1 VKYFVAS
8 AVVCSALLSISF
20 HVLAAEPG
28 YRFLWVRTMLG
39 PCCADAG
46 VDLIV
51 DADGAALVAG
61 YRGGL
66 DLNLDGKVE
75 VRPYGLKDALIFK
88 SYDKATKG
96 WVQGP
101 GGPGWDEAMG
111 IASDRKGGAYAAGY
125 FEQEMNIAGGT
136 IRSAGPR
143 DGFLARYNQDGE
155 TQWAKP
161 IGGAGRDQMEAV
173 GSDAAGNAYLTGTVN
188 GEIDIDRDGSVD
200 VKTGPA
206 GLLLASFDRDG
217 GLRWARASGGEATV
231 TGRAVTVGP
240 KDEVYIGG
248 HYSNGALD
256 LDADG
261 APDGP
266 AKPRNK
272 PNGYFARFDTSGKM
286 VWSRVASSPGVQAVG
301 SLATAGNGDL
311 LVLGGGSGPTDL
323 NGDGVPDIEI
333 PSGELKVF
341 LARFTPSGELVWV
354 RTYAANAAHV
364 SASATRI
371 AMVGFYEGGPL
382 DLDGDSRIDGPADLG
397 AKSQG
402 FVAILDNEGNL
413 LHVFIIDGPD
423 SQRALAA
430 GFMPDGKQLYVTGY
444 VRLTPDF
451 DGDGI
456 GEAGVRC
463 DALGDVFLA
472 MYAIAN

>member
-1 VKYFVAS
+1 VKHFVAS
-8 AVVCSALLSISF
+8 AVFSAFLLAGF

-46 VDLIV
+46 TDLIV
-51 DADGAALVAG
+51 DADGAALVAS

-88 SYDKATKG
+88 SYDEATKG

-101 GGPGWDEAMG
+101 GGPSWDEAVG
-111 IASDRKGGAYAAGY
+111 IASDRKGGAYAGGY
-125 FEQEMNIAGGT
+125 FEQDMNIARGT
-136 IRSAGPR
+136 IRAAGAR
-143 DGFLARYNQDGE
+143 DGFLARYDQNGE

-161 IGGAGRDQMEAV
+161 IGGAGRDQMEAI

-188 GEIDIDRDGSVD
+188 GEVDIDRDGSVD

-217 GLRWARASGGEATV
+217 GLRWGRASGGETRV

-240 KDEVYIGG
+240 KDELYIGG
-248 HYSNGALD
+248 HYSDGALD

-261 APDGP
+261 APEGP
-266 AKPRNK
+266 AKPRNE

-286 VWSRVASSPGVQAVG
+286 VWSRVISSPGGQAVA

-323 NGDGVPDIEI
+323 NGDGVPDIDI
-333 PSGELKVF
+333 AKGDLKVF
-341 LARFTPSGELVWV
+341 YLARFTPSGEFVWV
-354 RTYAANAAHV
+354 RTYAASDAHV

-371 AMVGFYEGGPL
+371 ALVGFYEGGPL
-382 DLDGDSRIDGPADLG
+382 DLDRDGKTEGPADPG
-397 AKSQG
+397 TRSQG